1 MPNNKKIC
9 AWVNKNP
16 LMVKYHNTEWGVPV
30 YNDKK
35 IFEFFVLDCFQ
46 AGLSW
51 EIILNKRAN
60 FKKAFDNFDYKKI
73 AKYTAKDTKRL
84 LNDAGI
90 IRNRLKIVAT
100 ITNAQKFMETQKEF
114 GSFSKYIWQFV
125 GGKPKINK
133 FKKITDLPA
142 TSRESDAMSKDLKER
157 GFKFVGSTT
166 IYAFMQGAGLV
177 NDHTIDCW
185 RHKEVNK

>member
-1 MPNNKKIC
+1 
-9 AWVNKNP
+9 
-16 LMVKYHNTEWGVPV
+16 MVKYHNTEWGVPV

-35 IFEFFVLDCFQ
+35 LFEFFVLDCFQ

-90 IRNRLKIVAT
+90 IRNRLKIAAT
-100 ITNAQKFMETQKEF
+100 ILNAQKFMEMQKEF
-114 GSFSKYIWQFV
+114 GSFSKYLWQFV

-133 FKKITDLPA
+133 FKKMSDLPA
-142 TSRESDAMSKDLKER
+142 TSRESDAMSKDLKKR

-166 IYAFMQGAGLV
+166 IYAFMQGAGFV
-177 NDHTIDCW
+177 NDHTMDCY
-185 RHKEVNK
+185 RYKEVNK